1 MKINVFL
8 KLFCTFTTK
17 TNHNF
22 MKTVPILLFLFICSN
37 YSSQTLLSLYGT
49 GLIPSNNSVIGSKKS
64 DKLTYDE
71 IEGSAYLEKQFSMA
85 SVSPSYEDVLI
96 RYNTYK
102 DEIEFKKNEEVLV
115 LPKNET
121 FSRIT
126 FRNSKNTL
134 VLLDPEGY
142 YFEIVK
148 GKYSLYKKLK
158 TKFIDFIPAPTPYQ
172 TDQPA
177 KFRNME
183 PIYYIKTDGQLI
195 GNFKSTKDL
204 ASQLPDKKD
213 ALNSFLKSNKIKI
226 EKEEDLIKLV
236 NFLNQQ

>member
-1 MKINVFL
+1 
-8 KLFCTFTTK
+8 
-17 TNHNF
+17 

-37 YSSQTLLSLYGT
+37 YNSQTLLSLYGT
-49 GLIPSNNSVIGSKKS
+49 GLVPSNNSVIGSKKS

-71 IEGSAYLEKQFSMA
+71 IEGSAYFDKQFSMA
-85 SVSPSYEDVLI
+85 SVSTSYEDVLV
-96 RYNTYK
+96 RYNIYK
-102 DEIEFKKNEEVLV
+102 DEVEFKKNEEIMV
-115 LPKNET
+115 LPKTDT
-121 FSRIT
+121 FSKIV
-126 FRNSKNTL
+126 FKNSKNVL
-134 VLLDPEGY
+134 VLLDSTGY

-148 GKYSLYKKLK
+148 GKYALYKKLK
-158 TKFIDFIPAPTPYQ
+158 TKFIDFVPAPTPYQ

-183 PIYYIKTDGQLI
+183 PAYYIKTNDRLI

-213 ALNSFLKSNKIKI
+213 ALNSFLKSNKIKVD
-226 EKEEDLIKLV
+226 KEEDLIKLV